1 MPRKLLIVIVFL
13 ISSLPLAVIA
23 QSSSSQSPVGIPF
36 FHMADGSTHTAG
48 KTFGIQWF
56 HDRKLLLMPLHLL
69 GPTGGYPTYV
79 LPQNVPEAVSSVDVM
94 SLSEDRIIETAKPGL
109 LRKGSPVEKNS
120 GNLTDDLMA
129 FELPYNCSLP
139 LLSLCPTLVPK
150 GTKVWVLSKVKPAS
164 DNLPD
169 KFSGMVVDASPT
181 GIRVALDNPLTALA
195 SSGSPIVD
203 AQNQLVAMLVGTN
216 NGNRT
221 SVSGAPSTSINK
233 RLLREIG
240 Q

>member
-1 MPRKLLIVIVFL
+1 MLRKLLIVIVFL

-23 QSSSSQSPVGIPF
+23 QSASTQSPVGIPF
-36 FHMADGSTHTAG
+36 FHMADGSTNIAG
-48 KTFGIQWF
+48 KAFGIQWF
-56 HDRKLLLMPLHLL
+56 HNRKLLLMPLHLL
-69 GPTGGYPTYV
+69 GPSGGYPTYV

-94 SLSEDRIIETAKPGL
+94 SLSEDRIIDTAKPGL

-139 LLSLCPTLVPK
+139 LLPLCPTLVPV

-164 DNLPD
+164 DNSPD
-169 KFSGMVVDASPT
+169 KFSGKVVSASPS
-181 GIRVALDNPLTALA
+181 GIRVALDSPLTALA

-203 AQNQLVAMLVGTN
+203 AQNQVVAMLVGTN
-216 NGNRT
+216 GGNRT
-221 SVSGAPSTSINK
+221 SVSGAPSISIYK
-233 RLLREIG
+233 RLLRELG